1 MSTQYNQNGS
11 TGNRKQPKYKEMS
24 DSDYDDNFR
33 TINNSH

>member
-1 MSTQYNQNGS
+1 MYTQYNQNRD
-11 TGNRKQPKYKEMS
+11 TGQRKRSKYKEQS